1 MKKIF
6 LTFLTLSGIVAAY
19 AQGTFQFTVSLN
31 GANEVP
37 PNASTA
43 TGSGTLSLSGTTLNY
58 NFGGLWT
65 FPVTTGSING
75 PANSGS
81 TAPVLFDLG
90 APSFA
95 VPNPPDPG
103 GYTFVGAINNL
114 TTPQMNDLLAGL
126 WYVNVYSTTYPE
138 GEIRGQITPVPEPSA
153 FALAG
158 LGAGALLLLRKRIR
172 RAGSLAGVSWHTRTT
187 VALCLLAGFCLDI
200 PARAFP
206 VSPNDPINTATNIYE
221 LPPGISAIAN
231 PLWHRRG
238 TRLGDSQIDNRVA
251 TLFPRV
257 PHGSVLYKFDA
268 EAQRFTVN
276 RFGPRGWSRPGE
288 TLNPGEGALFFN
300 PTRRLLRIS
309 VTGDSWNF
317 DLSAAVPEGF
327 SLISFPG
334 IIFDLPP
341 LEPGVIPPYWWDSRF
356 FHPQEGDVVFTLD
369 RRSGAFVPH
378 RFQDGQWDSVPVV
391 SVTES
396 FFVFT
401 HVPRVIEN
409 KDLWPL

>member
-6 LTFLTLSGIVAAY
+6 FTFLTVAGIVAAQ
-19 AQGTFQFTVSLN
+19 AQGTLQFTVSLN
-31 GANEVP
+31 GANQVP
-37 PNASTA
+37 PNDSTA
-43 TGSGTLSLSGTTLNY
+43 TGSGTLSLSGTTLSY

-75 PANSGS
+75 PVSPGS

-114 TTPQMNDLLAGL
+114 TTPQINDLLAGL
-126 WYVNVYSTTYPE
+126 WYANVYSTTYPG
-138 GEIRGQITPVPEPSA
+138 GEIRGQITAVPEPSA
-153 FALAG
+153 FALLGVGAALLVFVRRARKSGRKAGGSSLMRATVSAG
-158 LGAGALLLLRKRIR
+158 LLLGLWTQI
-172 RAGSLAGVSWHTRTT
+172 AAN
-187 VALCLLAGFCLDI
+187 
-200 PARAFP
+200 AFP
-206 VSPNDPINTATNIYE
+206 VSPNDPINTQTNVYE

-238 TRLGDSQIDNRVA
+238 TRLGDSQNDNRVV

-257 PHGSVLYKFDA
+257 PHGTVLYKFDA
-268 EAQRFTVN
+268 HTQRFTVN
-276 RFGPRGWSRPGE
+276 RFGPRGWSRPAE

-300 PTRRLLRIS
+300 PIRRLLRLS

-317 DLSAAVPEGF
+317 GLSVAVPEGF

-334 IIFDLPP
+334 IIFDMPP

-356 FHPQEGDVVFTLD
+356 FHPQEGNVVFTLD
-369 RRSGAFVPH
+369 RRGGAFVPH
-378 RFQDGQWDSVPVV
+378 TFQDGQWDTVPVL

-401 HVPRVIEN
+401 HVARVIEN
-409 KDLWPL
+409 KDLLPL